1 MAKRIVVAIDGP
13 AGAGKSTIARRIA
26 ERLGFLY
33 IDSGAMYRAVGLW
46 ALRTGVELTDAHR
59 LEQLAREAHI
69 ELRPDGKRVL
79 LNGEDVTEAIRTPE
93 VSQAASLVSTV
104 PAVRRAMV
112 AEQRRMSTEASV
124 VMEGRDIGTVV
135 FPDAGIKI
143 FLDADA
149 GVRAGRRLVE
159 AAERGESVDAAV
171 MAREIAE
178 RDTRDRTR
186 SEAPLVQAPDA
197 VYVDSTGLGIEQV
210 EEKILK
216 LIRER
221 TSNGKGL
228 TH

>member
-46 ALRTGVELTDAHR
+46 ALRLGVALTDAHR

-69 ELRPDGKRVL
+69 ELRPEGKRVL

-93 VSQAASLVSTV
+93 ISQAASMVSTI

-149 GVRAGRRLVE
+149 GVRAERRMEE
-159 AAERGESVDAAV
+159 AAERGERIDAEA

-186 SEAPLVQAPDA
+186 SEAPLVQALDA
-197 VYVDSTGLGIEQV
+197 VYVDSTGIGIEQV

-221 TSNGKGL
+221 TSNGKEL

>member
-1 MAKRIVVAIDGP
+1 M
-13 AGAGKSTIARRIA
+13 
-26 ERLGFLY
+26 
-33 IDSGAMYRAVGLW
+33 
-46 ALRTGVELTDAHR
+46 
-59 LEQLAREAHI
+59 
-69 ELRPDGKRVL
+69 
-79 LNGEDVTEAIRTPE
+79 
-93 VSQAASLVSTV
+93 VSTV

-143 FLDADA
+143 FLDANA
-149 GVRAGRRLVE
+149 GVRAGRRIEE
-159 AAERGESVDAAV
+159 AAGRGEKVDAEV
-171 MAREIAE
+171 MTREIAE
-178 RDTRDRTR
+178 RDARDRTR

-197 VYVDSTGLGIEQV
+197 IYVDSTGLGIEQV

-228 TH
+228 SQ